1 MHTILAAP
9 ATVAGVNGGQ
19 FLGTISVSGLALAA
33 VTALILGVRGSDR
46 IKINTKDKAAWS
58 GIVTG
63 TLCIAAQGT
72 WADLATT
79 INSLPT
85 SAFSASNG
93 IGDPKQGGI
102 ALFLTICAFGPRW
115 KKLIWPAL
123 FGIAASVT
131 YGTAGGVWGIF
142 VNFIR
147 VPIAQLAGS

>member
-1 MHTILAAP
+1 VHPILASP
-9 ATVAGVNGGQ
+9 ATVGGVNGGQ
-19 FLGTISVSGLALAA
+19 FLGTISVSGLALGA

-46 IKINTKDKAAWS
+46 IKINTKDKAAWW
-58 GIVTG
+58 GIITG
-63 TLCIAAQGT
+63 TLCIAAEGT

-85 SAFSASNG
+85 SAFSASSGLGN
-93 IGDPKQGGI
+93 PEQGGI
-102 ALFLTICAFGPRW
+102 ALFLTLCAFGPRW

-131 YGTAGGVWGIF
+131 YATAGGVWGIL

-147 VPIAQLAGS
+147 VPIGQLAS